1 MSRLSTGVPVL
12 DRRLGGGLPP
22 GSLAALVAPPESQSE
37 LFLRALCDTTEAVYL
52 TTLRPAVEVERQ
64 LADAG
69 VENVSVR
76 SCDPQTLTTEPD
88 RLLADIPEDGVV
100 VVDPFNPVET
110 VDRTRHVGVLDA
122 LKSGLEAAG
131 AVGMVH
137 CLVDDADGAG
147 RTRTLARSDLV
158 CEVDIVK
165 TSLSID
171 TRLYVTKFRGGSA
184 LTEPVKVKLTDTVS
198 VDTSRDIA

>member
-1 MSRLSTGVPVL
+1 ML

-37 LFLRALCDTTEAVYL
+37 LFLRALCDTRDAVYL
-52 TTLRPAVEVERQ
+52 STLRPAVEVEQQ
-64 LADAG
+64 LDDAG

-76 SCDPQTLTTEPD
+76 SCDPETFTAEPAQH
-88 RLLADIPEDGVV
+88 LSNIPEGGVV
-100 VVDPFNPVET
+100 VIDPFNSVET
-110 VDRTRHVGVLDA
+110 VDRNRHVAVLDT
-122 LKSGLEAAG
+122 LKSRLEAAG
-131 AVGMVH
+131 AIGMVH
-137 CLVDDADGAG
+137 CLADDADGAG

-158 CEVDIVK
+158 CEVDIVR